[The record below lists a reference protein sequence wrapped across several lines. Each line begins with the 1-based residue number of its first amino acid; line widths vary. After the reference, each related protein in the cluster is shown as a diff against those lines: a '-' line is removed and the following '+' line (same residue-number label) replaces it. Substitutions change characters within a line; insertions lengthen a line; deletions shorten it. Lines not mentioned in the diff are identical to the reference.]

1 MNKLLCLF
9 CCAWLWFAC
18 SSRKQSQQVPGENQS
33 MELSS
38 LPIDSLI
45 GQPKS
50 WEWLESKFNASIE
63 TQEKSF
69 SAKGRMRMRK
79 DSLIWISIKPDIA
92 IFEVFRL
99 LILPDSTQALDLL
112 NKNYYFGANGDL
124 SEAAGIP
131 FELLQLQEA
140 MLGRPFFTQKQE
152 SYQTGALGELLWAA
166 SNGAETMKES
176 PDLILPGQFLS
187 FESPGRIQQII
198 LGQPQ
203 HQQRTDITI
212 HSYTEQEGYLLPQ
225 ELSLMST
232 APNRRLTIR
241 MDFSKYKLNEEL
253 SFPFTVPDSYPR
265 KSIQEIQSKP

>member
-1 MNKLLCLF
+1 MKKLLCLF
-9 CCAWLWFAC
+9 CCAWLWFGC
-18 SSRKQSQQVPGENQS
+18 SSTKHRQHPPKQTQA
-33 MELSS
+33 MEVSS
-38 LPIDSLI
+38 LPLDSLV
-45 GQPKS
+45 GQAKS

-63 TQEKSF
+63 TQEKNF

-124 SEAAGIP
+124 SKAAGIP

-152 SYQTGALGELLWAA
+152 SYRTGALGDLLWAA
-166 SNGAETMKES
+166 SNGAESMKEN

-203 HQQRTDITI
+203 QQQRTDITI
-212 HSYTEQEGYLLPQ
+212 HSYTGQEGYLLPQ
-225 ELSLMST
+225 VLSLKST
-232 APNRRLTIR
+232 GPGRRLTIR
-241 MDFSKYKLNEEL
+241 MEFSKYRLNEEL